1 MSERERLPK
10 LKDNSKL
17 IKLKEEIKGII
28 EDILE
33 EFHSDI
39 TDMNNFLFAAS
50 TIMTQK

>member
-1 MSERERLPK
+1 VSERGRLLK
-10 LKDNSKL
+10 LKDKSKL

-33 EFHSDI
+33 EYYSDI
-39 TDMNNFLFAAS
+39 TDMNNFVFAAS